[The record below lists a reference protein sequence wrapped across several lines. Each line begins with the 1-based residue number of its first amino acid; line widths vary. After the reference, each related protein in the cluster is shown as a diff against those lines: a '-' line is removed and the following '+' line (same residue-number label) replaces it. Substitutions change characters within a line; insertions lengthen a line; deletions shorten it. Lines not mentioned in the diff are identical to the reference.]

1 MDKLRSEAMDR
12 LFEVI
17 LSLKDVDECY
27 AFFEDLCTV
36 KELKDLSQRVDV
48 ARFLNQNLRYQE
60 VAARTTVSSATIS
73 RVKKCLDYG
82 TGGYKMVLQRLGE
95 EA

>member
-12 LFEVI
+12 LFKVI
-17 LSLKDVDECY
+17 LSLENVEECY

-36 KELKDLSQRVDV
+36 KELKDLSQRLEV
-48 ARFLNQNLRYQE
+48 ARYLNRNLRYQE
-60 VAARTTVSSATIS
+60 VAAKTAVSSATIS

-82 TGGYKMVLQRLGE
+82 NGGYEMVLKRLGE
-95 EA
+95 EG

>member
-36 KELKDLSQRVDV
+36 KELKDLSQRLDV

>member
-1 MDKLRSEAMDR
+1 MDTLRSEAMDR

-36 KELKDLSQRVDV
+36 KELKDLSQRLDV

>member
-17 LSLKDVDECY
+17 LSLKDVEECY

-36 KELKDLSQRVDV
+36 KELKDLSQRLDV
-48 ARFLNQNLRYQE
+48 ARLLNQNLRYQE
-60 VAARTTVSSATIS
+60 VADKTTVSSATIS

-82 TGGYKMVLQRLGE
+82 TGGYKMVLNRLE
-95 EA
+95 EDV